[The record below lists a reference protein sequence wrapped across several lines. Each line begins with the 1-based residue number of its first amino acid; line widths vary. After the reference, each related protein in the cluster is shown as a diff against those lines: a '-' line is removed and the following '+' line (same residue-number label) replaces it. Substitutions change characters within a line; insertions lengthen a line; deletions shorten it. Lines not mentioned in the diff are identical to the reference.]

1 MAQSIP
7 LPGEPVRGSASGR
20 PVMALFDLLGRAWA
34 MGVVWQ
40 LNDGR
45 CTFRELQERC
55 GGVSPSLLSRRLKE
69 LRATGLVEHDGNGYA
84 LTTLGS
90 ELFDQLDG
98 LGSWSKRWAAAIT
111 EWESESD
118 GESGAD

>member
-1 MAQSIP
+1 MMPHSIP

-55 GGVSPSLLSRRLKE
+55 GGVSPSLLSKRLKE
-69 LRATGLVEHDGNGYA
+69 LRATGLVEHDGTGYG

-90 ELFDQLDG
+90 ELFDQLNQ
-98 LGSWSKRWAAAIT
+98 LGNWSKHWAASLA
-111 EWESESD
+111 SAD
-118 GESGAD
+118 GEGGASCR